1 MDRSIIVLVVVL
13 AIPFVVSIV
22 AAWAWSWWGIGA
34 IVVGGLVLTLLTY
47 VNQLIVFIDGPRPP
61 LKIAMMFLTWLVGAV
76 PGSIIGFAIRSIVS
90 QLRPPSKLDGSN

>member
-1 MDRSIIVLVVVL
+1 MDRPIIVLAVVV
-13 AIPFVVSIV
+13 AVPFVVSIV
-22 AAWAWSWWGIGA
+22 AAWAWNWWGVA
-34 IVVGGLVLTLLTY
+34 ATVVGGLLVTLLTY

-90 QLRPPSKLDGSN
+90 QLRPPSKLNGSN